1 MKLNKKTRFFPYAM
15 LLPTLVIF
23 AVFMIYPILYSF
35 YLSFTEFTGGT
46 YNFVGLRNY
55 IELFHDPVFYK
66 ALFNTFFY
74 LIIQVPVMISLA
86 LLLAVLVEQKFIRGK
101 GFFRM
106 ATFLPT
112 ITSLVAY
119 SLVFKVLFNTNYGL
133 INYIVEFFGGEKIQW
148 IYSAWPARAS
158 IIISITWRWV
168 GYNMIILLAGI
179 QAIPTEMYESASLD
193 GASFWQQLFYIT
205 IPAIKPIILFTTIT
219 STIGTLQLFDEPYI
233 LTQGG
238 PNYATITLGEYLY
251 DNGFTYLKFGFASAL
266 GYVMVIIIGLLSWL
280 QFRVNKHSGDMSR
293 TFLKR
298 F

>member
-1 MKLNKKTRFFPYAM
+1 MIWEADMKLHKKTRFFPYAM
-15 LLPTLVIF
+15 LLPTIVIF

-46 YNFVGLRNY
+46 YNFVGLQNY

-86 LLLAVLVEQKFIRGK
+86 LLLAVLIEQKFIRGK

-133 INYIVEFFGGEKIQW
+133 INYVVELFGGEKIQW

-193 GASFWQQLFYIT
+193 GANFWQQLFYIT

-251 DNGFTYLKFGFASAL
+251 DNGFTFLKFGFASAL
-266 GYVMVIIIGLLSWL
+266 GYVMVIIIGLLSWI
-280 QFRVNKHSGDMSR
+280 QFRMNKED
-293 TFLKR
+293 
-298 F
+298 

>member
-1 MKLNKKTRFFPYAM
+1 MKLSKKTRFFPYAM
-15 LLPTLVIF
+15 LLPTIVIF

-46 YNFVGLRNY
+46 YEFVGLRNY
-55 IELFHDPVFYK
+55 IELFNDPVFYK

-86 LLLAVLVEQKFIRGK
+86 LLLAVLVEQKFVRGK

-193 GASFWQQLFYIT
+193 GANFWQQLFYIT

-280 QFRVNKHSGDMSR
+280 QFRVNKEE
-293 TFLKR
+293 
-298 F
+298 

>member
-1 MKLNKKTRFFPYAM
+1 MKLSKKTRFFPYAM
-15 LLPTLVIF
+15 LLPTIVIF

-46 YNFVGLRNY
+46 YEFVGLRNY
-55 IELFHDPVFYK
+55 IELFNDPVFYK

-179 QAIPTEMYESASLD
+179 QAIPTEMYESPSLD
-193 GASFWQQLFYIT
+193 GASFWQELFYIT
-205 IPAIKPIILFTTIT
+205 IPAIKPVILFTTIT

-280 QFRVNKHSGDMSR
+280 QFRVNKEE
-293 TFLKR
+293 
-298 F
+298 

>member
-46 YNFVGLRNY
+46 YEFVGLRNY
-55 IELFHDPVFYK
+55 IELFNDPVFYK

-280 QFRVNKHSGDMSR
+280 QFRVNKEE
-293 TFLKR
+293 
-298 F
+298 